1 MYLQKS
7 LKGRLKRGKNLAVYI
22 DSNVFFY
29 AKILDRQYGG
39 ACAEILNKIEKDELR
54 AATSTLVIV
63 ELANA
68 LSKYGLSDEVKDVVD
83 AIFSLNMSIFEVDP
97 LDVRTAA
104 NVYDEF
110 RISPYDCVH
119 IAIMKR
125 ASIREIISADKDF
138 DKITWI
144 RRLDPKNFKI
154 K

>member
-1 MYLQKS
+1 M
-7 LKGRLKRGKNLAVYI
+7 AVYI